1 MQQAHDDAPWRAN
14 FVEALGLLARAAAR
28 LPFGVPDPVLSGTS
42 AVELYSGGLWSAAV
56 LEVLAEDAARLTAE
70 LFAVGFRW
78 THRPQH
84 LGRGLWHSELLI
96 GIDIIDRVSLGPGEF
111 SNMLTLAVDLGTHGS
126 AGNEPAWL
134 KVVGIEDVIA
144 EQVRGWLMDRAPAGE
159 PGLRLQALVG
169 LGQDGVGGGFRGGY
183 LQRRLARETGG
194 EVVLES
200 LSTGDHWGEVPA
212 QRVMTLTCMQAAVT
226 AWRDRW
232 GLSPDPHV
240 STGEGRARSHPAQIN
255 LDRNNQPGR
264 AGWSGSGVGNI
275 VPFDAPLPAPPG
287 S

>member
-1 MQQAHDDAPWRAN
+1 MQQAGDRAPWRAN
-14 FVEALGLLARAAAR
+14 FVRALGLVARAAAG
-28 LPFGVPDPVLSGTS
+28 LPFGVPDPVLCGAS
-42 AVELYSGGLWSAAV
+42 AVELYTGSLWSAAG
-56 LEVLAEDAARLTAE
+56 LEVFGADAGQLTAE

-84 LGRGLWHSELLI
+84 GGPGLWHSEMQI
-96 GIDIIDRVSLGPGEF
+96 GIDIIDRARAGAGEL
-111 SNMLTLAVDLGTHGS
+111 SNLLTVAADLGASGP
-126 AGNEPAWL
+126 ADREPGWL
-134 KVVGIEDVIA
+134 KVIGIEDVIVD
-144 EQVRGWLMDRAPAGE
+144 QVSRWLLERAPVGG

-169 LGQDGVGGGFRGGY
+169 LGQEGVGGGFRGGY

-200 LSTGDHWGEVPA
+200 LSTGDCWREILGP
-212 QRVMTLTCMQAAVT
+212 RVTSLTRMQAAVM

-232 GLSPDPHV
+232 GLSLDPPV
-240 STGEGRARSHPAQIN
+240 ATDAGRENGHSVQIN
-255 LDRNNQPGR
+255 PYRNDWPGR

-275 VPFDAPLPAPPG
+275 VPFDASLLTPRG

>member
-1 MQQAHDDAPWRAN
+1 MQQTHDDAPWRAN

-56 LEVLAEDAARLTAE
+56 LEVLAADAARLTVE

-84 LGRGLWHSELLI
+84 LGRGLWHPELLI
-96 GIDIIDRVSLGPGEF
+96 GIDIIERAPLGPGEL
-111 SNMLTLAVDLGTHGS
+111 SNVLTVAVDLGTHGL
-126 AGNEPAWL
+126 ADKEPAWL
-134 KVVGIEDVIA
+134 KVIGIEDLIA

-159 PGLRLQALVG
+159 PGLRIQALVG
-169 LGQDGVGGGFRGGY
+169 LGQEGVGGGFRFGY

-194 EVVLES
+194 EVVIEW
-200 LSTGDHWGEVPA
+200 LSTGDHSGQAPA
-212 QRVMTLTCMQAAVT
+212 PRVMTLTCMQAAVMG
-226 AWRDRW
+226 WRERW
-232 GLSPDPHV
+232 GVSPDPQV
-240 STGEGRARSHPAQIN
+240 STGEGRARSHSVQTNP
-255 LDRNNQPGR
+255 DRNNQPSR

-287 S
+287 A

>member
-1 MQQAHDDAPWRAN
+1 MQQADERAPWRAN
-14 FVEALGLLARAAAR
+14 FVGALGLLARAAAR
-28 LPFGVPDPVLSGTS
+28 LPFGVPDPVLSGAA
-42 AVELYSGGLWSAAV
+42 AVELYAGGLWSAAA

-84 LGRGLWHSELLI
+84 VGRGLWHPELRI
-96 GIDIIDRVSLGPGEF
+96 GIDLVDRTPLGQGEL
-111 SNMLTLAVDLGTHGS
+111 SNVLTVGVDLGTHGS
-126 AGNEPAWL
+126 ADLEPGWL
-134 KVVGIEDVIA
+134 RVVGIEDVIA
-144 EQVRGWLMDRAPAGE
+144 EQVRDCLMDRTPAGE
-159 PGLRLQALVG
+159 SGLRLQALVG

-200 LSTGDHWGEVPA
+200 LSTGDHWGQVPA
-212 QRVMTLTCMQAAVT
+212 PRVMTLTCMQAAAM

-232 GLSPDPHV
+232 GLSPDSQV
-240 STGEGRARSHPAQIN
+240 STGEGRGGVYSNRID
-255 LDRNNQPGR
+255 LDRNGQWGR

-275 VPFDAPLPAPPG
+275 VPFDAPRPAPPG

>member
-70 LFAVGFRW
+70 LFAAGFRW

-84 LGRGLWHSELLI
+84 LGRGLRHSELLI
-96 GIDIIDRVSLGPGEF
+96 GIDIIDRVSLGPGEL
-111 SNMLTLAVDLGTHGS
+111 SNMLTVAVDLGTHGS
-126 AGNEPAWL
+126 AGKEPGWL
-134 KVVGIEDVIA
+134 KVIGIEDVIA
-144 EQVRGWLMDRAPAGE
+144 EQVRGWLMDRTPAGE

-169 LGQDGVGGGFRGGY
+169 LGQEGVGGAFRGGY

-200 LSTGDHWGEVPA
+200 LSTGDHWGQVPA
-212 QRVMTLTCMQAAVT
+212 PRVMTLTCMQAAAM

-232 GLSPDPHV
+232 GLSPDSQV
-240 STGEGRARSHPAQIN
+240 STGEGRGGVYSNRID
-255 LDRNNQPGR
+255 LDRNGQWGR

-275 VPFDAPLPAPPG
+275 VPFDAPRPAPPG

>member
-14 FVEALGLLARAAAR
+14 FVEALGLLAQAAAR

-56 LEVLAEDAARLTAE
+56 LDVLAEDAARLTAE
-70 LFAVGFRW
+70 LFAAGFRW

-84 LGRGLWHSELLI
+84 LGRGLWHSELRI
-96 GIDIIDRVSLGPGEF
+96 GIDIIDRVSLGPGEL
-111 SNMLTLAVDLGTHGS
+111 SNMLTVAVDLGTHGS
-126 AGNEPAWL
+126 AGKEPGWL
-134 KVVGIEDVIA
+134 KVIGIEDVIA
-144 EQVRGWLMDRAPAGE
+144 EQVRGWLMDRTPAGE
-159 PGLRLQALVG
+159 SRLRLQALVG

-194 EVVLES
+194 EVVIDS
-200 LSTGDHWGEVPA
+200 LSLGDHWGQVPA
-212 QRVMTLTCMQAAVT
+212 PRVMTLTCMRAAVM
-226 AWRDRW
+226 AWHDRW
-232 GLSPDPHV
+232 GLAPDPQV
-240 STGEGRARSHPAQIN
+240 SAGKGRACSHSVQIN
-255 LDRNNQPGR
+255 LDRNHQPGR

-275 VPFDAPLPAPPG
+275 VPFDAPRPAPPG

>member
-28 LPFGVPDPVLSGTS
+28 LPFGVPEPVLSSTS

-56 LEVLAEDAARLTAE
+56 LDVLVEDPARLTAD

-78 THRPQH
+78 TRRPRH
-84 LGRGLWHSELLI
+84 LGRGLWHPELQI
-96 GIDIIDRVSLGPGEF
+96 GIDIVDRVPLAPGELA
-111 SNMLTLAVDLGTHGS
+111 NVLTVGVDLGTHGS
-126 AGNEPAWL
+126 AGQEAGWL
-134 KVVGIEDVIA
+134 KVIGIEDVIA
-144 EQVRGWLMDRAPAGE
+144 EQVRGWLMDRARGGE
-159 PGLRLQALVG
+159 LALRLQALVG

-200 LSTGDHWGEVPA
+200 LSTGDHWGQVPA
-212 QRVMTLTCMQAAVT
+212 PRVMSMTRIQAVIM
-226 AWRDRW
+226 AWHDRW
-232 GLSPDPHV
+232 GMSPEPQV
-240 STGEGRARSHPAQIN
+240 STGKGRGGGYSTQMS
-255 LDRNNQPGR
+255 LDRNDQQGR
-264 AGWSGSGVGNI
+264 AGWQGVENI
-275 VPFDAPLPAPPG
+275 VPFDAPPPAPPD